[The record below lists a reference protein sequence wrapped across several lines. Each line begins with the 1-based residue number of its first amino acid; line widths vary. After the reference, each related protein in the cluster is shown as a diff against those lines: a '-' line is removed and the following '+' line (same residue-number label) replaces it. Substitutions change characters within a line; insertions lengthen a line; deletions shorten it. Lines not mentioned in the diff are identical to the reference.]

1 MCYVWGE
8 MNHRREQP
16 AMLLSRVAI
25 AIPSLCAKAETNL
38 RCAAAES
45 AAAGEYRKKKN
56 RADRI
61 RTCDLFVPNEARY
74 QPALQLAVLE
84 SRGNYTWKIGF
95 GKYKIICY
103 AKNSIKN
110 TAWLL
115 MPRGIQVISHRK
127 QRGRETLFL

>member
-1 MCYVWGE
+1 MCYGWGE

-38 RCAAAES
+38 RCAAVLS
-45 AAAGEYRKKKN
+45 TAAGECRKKKN

-74 QPALQLAVLE
+74 QPALQLAIKAGGIIHVILPLA
-84 SRGNYTWKIGF
+84 STNLYICRKYGIKSTAWVDAMRCSVGGNY
-95 GKYKIICY
+95 
-103 AKNSIKN
+103 S
-110 TAWLL
+110 
-115 MPRGIQVISHRK
+115 
-127 QRGRETLFL
+127 